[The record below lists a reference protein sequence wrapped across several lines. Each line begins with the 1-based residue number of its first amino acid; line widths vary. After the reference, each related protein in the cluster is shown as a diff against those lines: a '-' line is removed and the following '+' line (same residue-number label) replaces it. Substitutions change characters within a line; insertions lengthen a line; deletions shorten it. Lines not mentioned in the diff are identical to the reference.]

1 MLCTRLGA
9 RFEHCFP
16 TVGCGVDARVL
27 VWRVLATIFTVAIW
41 LPTKATLADNLV
53 LVTHEEF
60 LAERQAR
67 IEEPP
72 LTRAFPLPGAPKIHV
87 LQPVISG
94 KKPLHNPI
102 LIELTFSSA
111 SDADIDPAS
120 FRAYYGFLRIDLTER
135 ILNSVR
141 VEKSGLKIENA
152 EIPTGKH
159 RLFLFIA
166 DTKERAA
173 ETEVRFVVE

>member
-1 MLCTRLGA
+1 MFWTRIGVCSQ
-9 RFEHCFP
+9 HCFP
-16 TVGCGVDARVL
+16 TVGWGVDARVL
-27 VWRVLATIFTVAIW
+27 VWRVIATIFTVAAW
-41 LPTKATLADNLV
+41 LPTNATLAGNLV
-53 LVTHEEF
+53 LVTQEEV

-87 LQPVISG
+87 LQPSISG

-102 LIELTFSSA
+102 LIELQFSSA

-135 ILNSVR
+135 LLESVR

-152 EIPTGKH
+152 EVPTGKH
-159 RLFLFIA
+159 RLFLSIA
-166 DTKERAA
+166 DSKERTT
-173 ETEVRFVVE
+173 ETELRFVVE